1 MTLFHSVFLSLAISL
16 KQLYRNVLQNFA
28 KDKRQQAAI
37 YRERSS
43 SKVISCE
50 IYEIFQSSFF
60 LEQLSVNVS
69 FSRVGLAQPYQNFKY
84 LILLTKQICTS
95 YK

>member
-1 MTLFHSVFLSLAISL
+1 MFSRTLQKTWENTCDGVPRKA
-16 KQLYRNVLQNFA
+16 
-28 KDKRQQAAI
+28 QAAT

-84 LILLTKQICTS
+84 LVLLTKQICTS